1 MPDLGLRAKVWSP
14 VTGMLPIMDS
24 RVMIPFQIHI
34 RKPTEHFPERD
45 EHLNLVACKKTPP
58 SDSLLPTR

>member
-1 MPDLGLRAKVWSP
+1 MPDLGLRAEMWSP
-14 VTGMLPIMDS
+14 ETGMLPIMDS

-45 EHLNLVACKKTPP
+45 EHLNLVACKRTPQ
-58 SDSLLPTR
+58 